1 MIKSRVM
8 VIVSRAYNSEQ
19 VDFEE
24 KHDCFK
30 KGIIKKMG
38 RLRKV
43 SKIIDAFVF
52 IATTLAIA
60 GVFYEG
66 MTLKWY
72 DLVGILVICMD
83 YSFMPATVIHLIV
96 DRKEKTIWFHVF
108 SMVIILIAIV
118 MKIAGKD
125 YPAITLVLWYF
136 YIWFL
141 YGALNVKSFC
151 ITLDH

>member
-1 MIKSRVM
+1 M
-8 VIVSRAYNSEQ
+8 ET
-19 VDFEE
+19 
-24 KHDCFK
+24 
-30 KGIIKKMG
+30 
-38 RLRKV
+38 LRKV
-43 SKIIDAFVF
+43 SKIIDLFVF

-72 DLVGILVICMD
+72 GIVGILVICMD
-83 YSFMPATVIHLIV
+83 YSFMPATIIHLIV
-96 DRKEKTIWFHVF
+96 DRKRKMIWFHIF

-118 MKIAGKD
+118 MKIAGMD

-141 YGALNVKSFC
+141 YGALNVKSFG
-151 ITLDH
+151 LNKR

>member
-1 MIKSRVM
+1 MEI
-8 VIVSRAYNSEQ
+8 
-19 VDFEE
+19 
-24 KHDCFK
+24 
-30 KGIIKKMG
+30 
-38 RLRKV
+38 LRKV
-43 SKIIDAFVF
+43 SKILDVFVF

-72 DLVGILVICMD
+72 DIVGILVICMD
-83 YSFMPATVIHLIV
+83 YSFMPATIIHLIV
-96 DRKEKTIWFHVF
+96 DRKEKIIWFHVF

-118 MKIAGKD
+118 MKIAGMD

-141 YGALNVKSFC
+141 YGALNAKAFW
-151 ITLDH
+151 LDKR